1 MKKKRNV
8 FLIILVIVW
17 MRYLFPIDY
26 SNISKQWY
34 KKEMV
39 KLILELSEIA
49 KNENSSF
56 EIHVQNG
63 VFLLDSEKKIE
74 DNYFNLVSSFTH
86 EVENLNFFSHTGIK
100 NKMEMVKKNNIDI
113 NLIGYGRK
121 REFVNKLI
129 KFAKSHE
136 YGMYISNNFK
146 LNQFPDKKIETRIK
160 FNDIKSF
167 LYLINPEK
175 YSKVDNLIED
185 IIKSGY
191 KLVFIDPFFKSKI
204 IRRNYIKKMKQ
215 NDIKIIAYMSIGEA
229 ENYRYYWKNEWNS
242 NSPHWI
248 IKHNENWPGGFFVK
262 YWNPIWKKILGEYLH
277 KIISAGFDGVI
288 FDVVDSYEY
297 F

>member
-1 MKKKRNV
+1 MKIKRNIFLLF
-8 FLIILVIVW
+8 FLIVFAIHL
-17 MRYLFPIDY
+17 YPINY
-26 SNISKQWY
+26 SNISKNWY
-34 KKEMV
+34 KNEMA

-49 KNENSSF
+49 KNRNNSF

-63 VFLLDSEKKIE
+63 IFLLDSEKEIE
-74 DNYFNLVSSFTH
+74 NKYLNIVSSFTH
-86 EVENLNFFSHTGIK
+86 EVENMSFFSNTGIK
-100 NKMEMVKKNNIDI
+100 NKMNSVKKKNIDI
-113 NLIGYGRK
+113 NLIGYGKK

-129 KFAKSHE
+129 KFTKSRD
-136 YGMYISNNFK
+136 YGLYISKNFK
-146 LNQFPDKKIETRIK
+146 LNHFPDKKIENRIK
-160 FNDIKSF
+160 INNIKSF

-175 YSKVDNLIED
+175 YSKLENFMDNV
-185 IIKSGY
+185 IKSEY
-191 KLVFIDPFFKSKI
+191 KLVFMDPFFKSKI
-204 IRRNYIKKMKQ
+204 INRNYIKKMKQ

-248 IKHNENWPGGFFVK
+248 IKYNENYPGGFFVK
-262 YWNPIWKKILGEYLH
+262 YWNPIWKKILREYLD